1 MNKYVPGMGNG
12 SAKLML
18 LGEAPSFEEENLGQP
33 FVGSAGRELDRIL
46 KVPNIRRDECWISN
60 VSKFV
65 VPPAGDKKKSFHTRA
80 AEAGINLQEQIADLR
95 KEIQAINP
103 NCILALGGTAL
114 WAMTGN
120 PKITEYRGSILPTW
134 LGKKLIVKYHPAHFI
149 HQEKSEVK
157 AYWQH
162 RVAIFDFKRAK
173 LQSEFPEIRR
183 PSRNLHIC
191 RSSAELYDFVARN
204 ENAQAL
210 SIDIEAHDCIPICIG
225 LACNSVEGITVPL
238 WNISDISSIPDSD
251 LASIWIQ
258 LARLFTSPNIKKVGQ
273 NFKYDQDK
281 ITRLGLPINE
291 LWSDTMLKA
300 FCINPELPKNLAFNT
315 SIYTEEPFYKNEG
328 MYEGSI
334 DDLMIGCARDAAVT
348 YEVDERMQT
357 DIDELGINDFYHN
370 FIMKLHPLY
379 LEIENE
385 GLLVDHVKRE
395 ELLKKYI
402 AWDEKLRYEM
412 FKHVGEYINPN
423 SPPQVNKLLY
433 ERLRVPFRKGTG
445 EEILT
450 QLLNT
455 AVKDPYRRA
464 IIENILESRRV
475 RKTISNN
482 LSALCDYDG
491 HVRTTYFICL

>member
-1 MNKYVPGMGNG
+1 
-12 SAKLML
+12 
-18 LGEAPSFEEENLGQP
+18 
-33 FVGSAGRELDRIL
+33 
-46 KVPNIRRDECWISN
+46 
-60 VSKFV
+60 
-65 VPPAGDKKKSFHTRA
+65 
-80 AEAGINLQEQIADLR
+80 
-95 KEIQAINP
+95 
-103 NCILALGGTAL
+103 
-114 WAMTGN
+114 
-120 PKITEYRGSILPTW
+120 
-134 LGKKLIVKYHPAHFI
+134 
-149 HQEKSEVK
+149 
-157 AYWQH
+157 
-162 RVAIFDFKRAK
+162 
-173 LQSEFPEIRR
+173 
-183 PSRNLHIC
+183 
-191 RSSAELYDFVARN
+191 
-204 ENAQAL
+204 
-210 SIDIEAHDCIPICIG
+210 
-225 LACNSVEGITVPL
+225 
-238 WNISDISSIPDSD
+238 
-251 LASIWIQ
+251 
-258 LARLFTSPNIKKVGQ
+258 
-273 NFKYDQDK
+273 
-281 ITRLGLPINE
+281 
-291 LWSDTMLKA
+291 
-300 FCINPELPKNLAFNT
+300 
-315 SIYTEEPFYKNEG
+315 

-348 YEVDERMQT
+348 YEVDERMQI

-385 GLLVDHVKRE
+385 GLLVDHAKRE

-482 LSALCDYDG
+482 LGALCDYDG
-491 HVRTTYFICL
+491 RVRTTYFICLDTGRSSTGQQEPPIRPTEEIIEIDDTGKRKKKKKALGTPFQVMTKHGDVGPDVRSMYIPDDGYIFLQADSSQAEARVIFLLAEDYQALKDIDEHDYHALTASWFFGGAEEDYSKKKLGYESPIRFAGKTLRHAGHLGASARRAATEVNTQARKYKIDYVISEALAKEALEIFHRKQPNIKGVFQHDVIMCIEKTRQLTAPVPFGINASRGGIRTFYERFGDELFRQAFSYLPQRTVSENTKGAALRIRSRARWIKIIIESHDAILCSVPGSRREEAAGIMKEEFEHPIDFSTCSLPRGELIIPCEIEMGTNYYELSKFKWMATV